1 MPYDRDRTLDLLVIL
16 GTALGSRA
24 RVQVLRML
32 LDDGGAESVSELAR
46 RVGMPLSTTGHHVA
60 VLVTCGFVT
69 KEPCGRDMSLFVRS
83 DVVAMLEKVFAWAG
97 ESEGERGDD
106 DNGN

>member
-1 MPYDRDRTLDLLVIL
+1 MTQDRALDMLVIL

-24 RVQVLRML
+24 RVQVLRTL
-32 LDDGGAESVSELAR
+32 LDDAGAESVSELAR

-69 KEPCGRDMSLFVRS
+69 KEPCGRDVSLFVRP
-83 DVVAMLEKVFAWAG
+83 DVEVMLERVFAWAG
-97 ESEGERGDD
+97 ESEGEGGDD
-106 DNGN
+106 DGN